1 MKKLLY
7 LLIALV
13 SFNTADAQITKEV
26 KKFFKYS
33 TIYGV
38 VGESQPY
45 TNPNKTYFVTQENMV
60 QDVTPEQLANYSYGF
75 GIRKV
80 ARFDYENKPAQFYNG
95 TEMQV
100 GLNSNIGAVN
110 GWEYKFQWEKARIF
124 GVEFKREDMFLRYLG
139 KNYIVK
145 LESYNNGLADLEYK
159 SVDVRW
165 RKAIG
170 KKLNL
175 SVGVAYRTHRP
186 YGYLPIRDYLD
197 DPDQNWWNLANEY
210 GYTDNMYGID
220 NDLDGDT
227 DAYDWFWTNGDGER
241 VSDSD
246 LDFRTNVFGGIVNDY
261 NRERIAL
268 ISDLGTISPV
278 IGLDFYHYKKDNW
291 VHAWA
296 SVMPLHKQVQGDER
310 YSFGP
315 YATQGQGT
323 QWTDISLGAVTGWKI
338 TKRFGI
344 FAEMNYIRYWDREV
358 LAAKAGLN
366 YQFR

>member
-13 SFNTADAQITKEV
+13 SFNTADAQITKTV

-45 TNPNKTYFVTQENMV
+45 TNPNKTYFVTQDNMV

-227 DAYDWFWTNGDGER
+227 DTYDWFWTNMQHR
-241 VSDSD
+241 V
-246 LDFRTNVFGGIVNDY
+246 
-261 NRERIAL
+261 
-268 ISDLGTISPV
+268 
-278 IGLDFYHYKKDNW
+278 K
-291 VHAWA
+291 VHN
-296 SVMPLHKQVQGDER
+296 
-310 YSFGP
+310 
-315 YATQGQGT
+315 GQ
-323 QWTDISLGAVTGWKI
+323 
-338 TKRFGI
+338 I
-344 FAEMNYIRYWDREV
+344 FH
-358 LAAKAGLN
+358 
-366 YQFR
+366 

>member
-1 MKKLLY
+1 
-7 LLIALV
+7 
-13 SFNTADAQITKEV
+13 
-26 KKFFKYS
+26 
-33 TIYGV
+33 
-38 VGESQPY
+38 
-45 TNPNKTYFVTQENMV
+45 
-60 QDVTPEQLANYSYGF
+60 
-75 GIRKV
+75 
-80 ARFDYENKPAQFYNG
+80 
-95 TEMQV
+95 MQV

-170 KKLNL
+170 KKLNI
-175 SVGVAYRTHRP
+175 SVGAAFRTHRP
-186 YGYLPIRDYLD
+186 YGVLPIRDYLVD
-197 DPDQNWWNLANEY
+197 NPWWQLAYDN
-210 GYTDNMYGID
+210 GYNDNYYGID
-220 NDLDGDT
+220 
-227 DAYDWFWTNGDGER
+227 YDNDGEIDNFNYFWNNEAGER
-241 VSDSD
+241 IADTD
-246 LDFRTNVFGGIVNDY
+246 LDFRTNVYGEIVNDY
-261 NRERIAL
+261 NRSELAK

-296 SVMPLHKQVQGDER
+296 SVMPFHVHVMGEEQ

-315 YATQGQGT
+315 FATQGQGT

-344 FAEMNYIRYWDREV
+344 FAEMNYVRYWDREV